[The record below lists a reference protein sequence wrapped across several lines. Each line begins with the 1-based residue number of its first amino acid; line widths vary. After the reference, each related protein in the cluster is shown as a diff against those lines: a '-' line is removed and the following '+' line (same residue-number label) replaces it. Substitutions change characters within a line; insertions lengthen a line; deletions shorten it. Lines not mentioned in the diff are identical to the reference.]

1 MATAKRPAR
10 GNKKPAGIKVDFSD
24 TESQGVIDEGDVG
37 LEVVEVEQKT
47 SDNSGGEYLAL
58 EFKIIGGLDDQ
69 FNGRKVYHNCSLQP
83 QALFNLRG
91 VLEALGFEVPQ
102 GVMDLD
108 PADMIGET
116 CGASLAHEVYQGKT
130 KARPVEFFPIEELES
145 RGEEP
150 AAPAASTKVV
160 KKGATKPAAEPEAPA
175 ATGPKKKVKKT
186 PEPEPDA
193 DEIEVGDAVT
203 FTDEEGAEQEGEVTE
218 IEGDEY
224 TVAVTTG
231 KGKSKKTEE
240 WALALDDLTKVVE

>member
-1 MATAKRPAR
+1 MATAKRAASK
-10 GNKKPAGIKVDFSD
+10 GKKSTAIKVDFSD
-24 TESQGVIDEGDVG
+24 TESQGAIDEGDVG

-47 SDNSGGEYLAL
+47 SESSGGDYLAL

-69 FNGRKVYHNCSLQP
+69 FNGRKIYHNCSLQP

-102 GVMDLD
+102 GTMDLD

-145 RGEEP
+145 RGEAEAPAKP
-150 AAPAASTKVV
+150 AAGKVV
-160 KKGATKPAAEPEAPA
+160 KKAKPEAEEPAAPA
-175 ATGPKKKVKKT
+175 ATGPKKKVKA
-186 PEPEPDA
+186 PPPPADE

-203 FTDEEGAEQEGEVTE
+203 FTDDEGNEQEGEVTG

-224 TVAVTTG
+224 TVTTTTG
-231 KGKSKKTEE
+231 KGKAKKTEE
-240 WALALDDLTKVVE
+240 WALELSDLTKVEE

>member
-1 MATAKRPAR
+1 MPAPKRPAR
-10 GNKKPAGIKVDFSD
+10 GNKKAAGIKVDFSD

-47 SDNSGGEYLAL
+47 SDNSGGDYLAL
-58 EFKIIGGLDDQ
+58 EFKIISGLDDQ

-130 KARPVEFFPIEELES
+130 KARPVEFFPIEELET
-145 RGEEP
+145 RGEQEE
-150 AAPAASTKVV
+150 APAKTSTKVV
-160 KKGATKPAAEPEAPA
+160 KKAAGKPAAEDPPPA
-175 ATGPKKKVKKT
+175 AGPKKKTKAA
-186 PEPEPDA
+186 PPPPAE
-193 DEIEVGDAVT
+193 DELEVGDAVK
-203 FTDEEGAEQEGEVTE
+203 FTDEEGNEQEGEITE
-218 IEGDEY
+218 IDGDEY
-224 TVAVTTG
+224 TVTVTTG
-231 KGKSKKTEE
+231 KGKAKKTEE
-240 WALALDDLTKVVE
+240 WSLELSDLEKVED

>member
-1 MATAKRPAR
+1 MATKRP
-10 GNKKPAGIKVDFSD
+10 NKKPAGIKVDFSD

-47 SDNSGGEYLAL
+47 SDNSGSDYLAI

-102 GVMDLD
+102 GVMELD

-145 RGEEP
+145 RGEP
-150 AAPAASTKVV
+150 AE
-160 KKGATKPAAEPEAPA
+160 KPAKAEKVTKKAKPEPESEVETPA
-175 ATGPKKKVKKT
+175 KAGPKKKTK
-186 PEPEPDA
+186 PEPETPA
-193 DEIEVGDAVT
+193 IEVGDAVT
-203 FTDEEGAEQEGEVTE
+203 FTDEEGNEQEGEVTE
-218 IEGDEY
+218 IDGEDY

-231 KGKSKKTEE
+231 KGKAKKTEE
-240 WALALDDLTKVVE
+240 WSLELSDLTLVTE